1 MNSKTKELVSVL
13 LPLSSVFVIFTVII
27 ILRVEP
33 TGFAG
38 YMDETLYRLNGS
50 IAISLEQRIP
60 ADSYLRVR
68 IDRYVINVNIIDFLK
83 RSGKSYKVYEGEVI
97 AEGRY
102 IVGFDSLGITQS
114 FRKGKH
120 KIKVEI
126 VHEGSVLYRSEEVIE
141 I

>member
-1 MNSKTKELVSVL
+1 MKNKTKDLISVL

-38 YMDETLYRLNGS
+38 YIDETLYRLNGS
-50 IAISLEQRIP
+50 IAISLDEKIP

-68 IDRYVINVNIIDFLK
+68 VDGYEVKINIIDFLK
-83 RSGKSYKVYEGEVI
+83 RSGKSYKIYNEEVI
-97 AEGRY
+97 ADGRY
-102 IVGFDSLGITQS
+102 IVDFDSLGITQS
-114 FRKGKH
+114 FRKGKYR
-120 KIKVEI
+120 IKTEI
-126 VHEGSVLYRSEEVIE
+126 VYEDSVLYRSEEVVE